1 MVISHT
7 VVFFLGVA
15 CANLYNRDELHSY
28 RDAYEKP
35 MQRIRRYSG
44 NAAIGTLTLGS
55 LWFAVRIVG
64 RGKTSGGTDST
75 TTCCD
80 SK

>member
-1 MVISHT
+1 MVISHS
-7 VVFFLGVA
+7 VVFFLGIA

-35 MQRIRRYSG
+35 MQRLRRYSG

-64 RGKTSGGTDST
+64 RGGTDST
-75 TTCCD
+75 TTSCD